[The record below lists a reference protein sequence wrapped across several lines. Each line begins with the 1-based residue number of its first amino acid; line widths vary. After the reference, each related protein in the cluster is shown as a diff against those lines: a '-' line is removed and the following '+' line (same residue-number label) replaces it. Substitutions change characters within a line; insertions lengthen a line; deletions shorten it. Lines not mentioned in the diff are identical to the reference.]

1 LYVSGVWLLVFVCCL
16 VRLELDVIGAVV
28 RVNFELAMAQ
38 VAFPVEGELSPA
50 TGVPTNGVE
59 YLMQVRYQARRTRLR
74 PAVHLSTAPHTAP
87 QRVAAELWCATVC
100 DEWQRSLLAS
110 FTALRESVTALC
122 ASGGAQSPPL
132 LPGVNDEQAW
142 RQWIFAHRQ
151 QPSMRIIARMGDV
164 RVRAV
169 LEFASGWFR
178 ERDSLLCERRARWL
192 FALLAAVELPL
203 DADTAAALMSLYQSL
218 KRLRARSAPDDLA
231 AFDVLLTVIG
241 FGFNQRDENFSL

>member
-1 LYVSGVWLLVFVCCL
+1 
-16 VRLELDVIGAVV
+16 
-28 RVNFELAMAQ
+28 MAH

-50 TGVPTNGVE
+50 TGAPTNGVE

-74 PAVHLSTAPHTAP
+74 PAVHLSSPAHTAP
-87 QRVAAELWCATVC
+87 QRVAAELWCAAVC
-100 DEWQRSLLAS
+100 DEWQRSLLQS

-122 ASGGAQSPPL
+122 AADVGAQSAPSP

-142 RQWIFAHRQ
+142 RQWVFAHRQ
-151 QPSMRIIARMGDV
+151 QPSLRIIARMGDV

-169 LEFASGWFR
+169 LEFASAWFR